1 MKISKKLL
9 RGSSSE
15 YRVDIVEYL
24 GTQSSTLKKK
34 HVVLC
39 RYWIWNANFHMI
51 RNYNF
56 SLPIE
61 TGYFYISL
69 QLLKMIQLLYF
80 SIVTNIV
87 NARYIW

>member
-39 RYWIWNANFHMI
+39 RY
-51 RNYNF
+51 
-56 SLPIE
+56 
-61 TGYFYISL
+61 
-69 QLLKMIQLLYF
+69 
-80 SIVTNIV
+80 
-87 NARYIW
+87 